1 MGEKI
6 KVSLS
11 DKGKN
16 NVDREWLCKLIGRL
30 GAVEGLDVPDLR
42 EGIVQLQNL
51 LAELEA
57 SVDVFNSKAAELS
70 CDQKRESP
78 IIFERDCEAPLKQ
91 LKDLEG
97 RWREYLRDKKWPAH
111 EYFNMDGFYPYYTHQ
126 KKKILFVGREACY
139 LAGKNYIEEV
149 YRDLVNNNFH
159 GWTVN
164 QYPFHRR
171 QFYMAYGILK
181 ALAEGGRFPEWEDVP
196 WASDMAAGTGEGKEK
211 RVFAVENGIS
221 WAFMN
226 LSKISNQTG
235 DYRTDSARY
244 LPFVTDKGN
253 RKFIREEIQI
263 LAPDVIIG
271 ANVYE
276 LVGILGYAAKGEE
289 DEPCCYYY
297 PPVKEK
303 GLPPFLNCYHFAA
316 IKSDKRCFY
325 DPVMRIVK
333 KHIVEWGWM
342 DQLRVEK

>member
-6 KVSLS
+6 EVSLPI
-11 DKGKN
+11 DEKN
-16 NVDREWLCKLIGRL
+16 KVDFDGLCGLIGRL
-30 GAVEGLDVPDLR
+30 RARDGLDVSDLR
-42 EGIVQLQNL
+42 GDIVQLQNL

-57 SVDVFNSKAAELS
+57 LVDYSNSKAAKPS

-78 IIFERDCEAPLKQ
+78 IIFERNCEVLLKQ
-91 LKDLEG
+91 LKDLEE
-97 RWREYLRDKKWPAH
+97 RWRDYLGGENWPDQ

-126 KKKILFVGREACY
+126 KTKILFVGREACY
-139 LAGKNYIEEV
+139 MAGKNYIEEV
-149 YRDLVNNNFH
+149 YNALVNDDFN

-171 QFYMAYGILK
+171 QFYIAYGILK
-181 ALAEGGRFPEWEDVP
+181 ALAECPQWKDLP

-244 LPFVTDKGN
+244 LPFVTDEGN

-276 LVGILGYAAKGEE
+276 LVDILGYAAKGEE

-325 DPVMRIVK
+325 DPVMRVVE
-333 KHIVEWGWM
+333 KHIRDRDLGWI